1 MLHALAVP
9 RRPTAPVCY
18 PSRKA
23 MSEPRESV
31 TRLLVLLR
39 GADEATRSDAFQQ
52 ILGLLYPELRRLAA
66 RLMRRE
72 RPGHTLQPTALV
84 HEAFLELVD
93 QAAIDWQCRAHFMG
107 VAARV
112 MRHVLVDHARRR
124 GAGKR
129 GGGLRQVTLDEALGC
144 GSVPAL
150 DILQLDEILERFATL
165 DARGA
170 RVVEMR
176 VFGGLTADE
185 VAITLG
191 VSKRTVDS
199 DWSVARMWLARELRA
214 TASAG

>member
-1 MLHALAVP
+1 
-9 RRPTAPVCY
+9 
-18 PSRKA
+18 
-23 MSEPRESV
+23 MSEPRETV
-31 TRLLVLLR
+31 TRLLVRLR
-39 GADEATRSDAFQQ
+39 GADEATRSAALQQ
-52 ILGLLYPELRRLAA
+52 VLDLLYPELRRLAA

-93 QAAIDWQCRAHFMG
+93 ETAIDWQGRAHFMG

-112 MRHVLVDHARRR
+112 MRRVLVDHARRR

-129 GGGLRQVTLDEALGC
+129 GGGLRQVTLDESSGMGAAAR
-144 GSVPAL
+144 AL
-150 DILQLDEILERFATL
+150 DVLHLDEVLERLAAL

-170 RVVEMR
+170 QVVELR

-185 VAITLG
+185 VAAALG

-199 DWSVARMWLARELRA
+199 DWSVARMWLARELRSGPA
-214 TASAG
+214 ASVE

>member
-1 MLHALAVP
+1 
-9 RRPTAPVCY
+9 
-18 PSRKA
+18 
-23 MSEPRESV
+23 MSEPRETV
-31 TRLLVLLR
+31 TSLLVRLR
-39 GADEATRSDAFQQ
+39 GADDATRSEALQQ
-52 ILGLLYPELRRLAA
+52 VLELLYPELRRLAA

-93 QAAIDWQCRAHFMG
+93 DSAVDWQGRSHFLG

-112 MRHVLVDHARRR
+112 MRRVLVDHARRR
-124 GAGKR
+124 RANKR
-129 GGGLRQVTLDEALGC
+129 GGGLAQVTLDEALAG
-144 GSVPAL
+144 GPDRAL
-150 DILQLDEILERFATL
+150 DVLELDEILERFASL

-185 VAITLG
+185 AAAALG
-191 VSKRTVDS
+191 VSKRTVDA

-214 TASAG
+214 SAGAS